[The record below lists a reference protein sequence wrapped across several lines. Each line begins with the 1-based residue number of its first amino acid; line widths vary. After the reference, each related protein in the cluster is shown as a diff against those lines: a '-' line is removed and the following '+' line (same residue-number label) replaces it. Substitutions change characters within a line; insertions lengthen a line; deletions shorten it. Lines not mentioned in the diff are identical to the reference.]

1 MVKIYTPCYEITF
14 WEKFNRDIPRTQ
26 RNLGGGAISIATLL
40 MIITVSSNDQKGF
53 HIALT
58 FLACF
63 LYLLGVFILT
73 SQFEEKQRLSAF
85 FKGLNPSFSAE
96 KSAPDD
102 DNHQIILDV
111 PRPMEDYHPSRKAYE
126 TPPIPENKCNVV
138 ESNSK
143 LSSLRT
149 VKNCS
154 SDDHGRTSSGNPKI
168 WTQVSKSL
176 LKFCSNSGFVSTT
189 RS

>member
-14 WEKFNRDIPRTQ
+14 WEKFNRNIPPTQ

-40 MIITVSSNDQKGF
+40 MIITVCSSNDQKGF

-63 LYLLGVFILT
+63 LYLLGVLILT
-73 SQFEEKQRLSAF
+73 SQFEEKQSLSAF
-85 FKGLNPSFSAE
+85 FKFQSFSAE
-96 KSAPDD
+96 ESAPDD
-102 DNHQIILDV
+102 DHHQIILDV

-126 TPPIPENKCNVV
+126 TPHISEHDV

-154 SDDHGRTSSGNPKI
+154 SNDHGRTSSNPKI

-176 LKFCSNSGFVSTT
+176 LKFCSNSGFVSTR